1 MPSDPAEIVD
11 AQIRAYEAGDTDAF
25 AALYAEDAIC
35 AALPSGRVIA
45 AGRAEIARVWGA
57 MFARSKREVTIAQ
70 RIIDG
75 RYVIDAEQVRI
86 LATGQLIEAAAIYL
100 VGERLIERVWF
111 LDPPQSP
118 TSAA

>member
-1 MPSDPAEIVD
+1 MPSDPAQIVD

-25 AALYAEDAIC
+25 AALYSEDAIC
-35 AALPSGRVIA
+35 AVLPSGRVMA
-45 AGRAEIARVWGA
+45 AGRAQIAEVWGA

-86 LATGQLIEAAAIYL
+86 LATGQLIEAAAVYL
-100 VGERLIERVWF
+100 VGDRLIERVWF
-111 LDPPQSP
+111 FDQP
-118 TSAA
+118 TSGSAV